1 MTAHRPHPSSED
13 QRPERR
19 IDLGT
24 LTASALQTLAQAAA
38 MSGLVFPPADA
49 FREGHGR

>member
-1 MTAHRPHPSSED
+1 MTSHQPPASSED
-13 QRPERR
+13 QRPGRG
-19 IDLGT
+19 IDLGA